1 MMALTTYM
9 YRKGH
14 YPPPV
19 EFDKQQAI
27 LDEITDQKVIS
38 WETVLSMQLEVA
50 QETCAQARL

>member
-27 LDEITDQKVIS
+27 LDEITDQKVIN
-38 WETVLSMQLEVA
+38 WEKVLSMQLEVA

>member
-27 LDEITDQKVIS
+27 LDDITDQKVIN
-38 WETVLSMQLEVA
+38 WEKVLGIELEIA
-50 QETCAQARL
+50 QATCAQVRL